1 MVERATKKQQELLQF
16 IKQFIVEHDYGPS
29 YREIMRALDYK
40 SVSTVAVHV
49 DGLIAKGFLARKDKS
64 ARSLEVVGMSS
75 ASVKAAHDERP
86 KIVQAV
92 ESTIQHGD
100 LTEDRVRAIGMLLDA
115 LELLGHQQEA
125 TAFRQKFEERRQ
137 RSLA

>member
-1 MVERATKKQQELLQF
+1 MTERATKKQQELLQF
-16 IKQFIVEHDYGPS
+16 IKNFIAEHDYGPS

-49 DGLIAKGFLARKDKS
+49 DGLIAKGFLERKDKS
-64 ARSLEVVGMSS
+64 ARSLEVVGMSTR
-75 ASVKAAHDERP
+75 AVEAAHDDRP

-92 ESTIQHGD
+92 ESTLQHGD
-100 LTEDRVRAIGMLLDA
+100 LTEDRARAITMLLDA
-115 LELLGHQQEA
+115 LELLGHQDEA
-125 TAFRQKFEERRQ
+125 AELRKKFDERKL